1 MSNTLRVVLL
11 AVAAIIVFVTGFLL
25 TRAGRPYSAGILTLH
40 KIIDVA
46 AVIFIV
52 VQVVMVARG
61 AGLATIDWAL
71 VGVALLLVIA
81 TFATGGIL
89 SAGEQ
94 AAGWMLAAHRVLP
107 WPLLMVLAGAVYRLG
122 AR

>member
-1 MSNTLRVVLL
+1 MSNTLRLVLL
-11 AVAAIIVFVTGFLL
+11 AIAAIVVFVTGFLL
-25 TRAGRPYSAGILTLH
+25 TRAGRPYSTGILTLH
-40 KIIDVA
+40 KIIDLA

-89 SAGEQ
+89 SASEQ
-94 AAGWMLAAHRVLP
+94 AAGWLLTAHRLLP
-107 WPLLMVLAGAVYRLG
+107 WPLLVVLAGAMYRLG